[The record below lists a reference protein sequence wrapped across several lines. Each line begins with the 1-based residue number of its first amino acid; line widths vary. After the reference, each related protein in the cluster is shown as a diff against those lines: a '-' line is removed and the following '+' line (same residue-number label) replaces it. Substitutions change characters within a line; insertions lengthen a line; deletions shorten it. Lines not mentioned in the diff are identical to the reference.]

1 MEAGTNVANE
11 RKFSNTIVI
20 LILLMLFCVP
30 YGFAQ
35 QQQIPSDQPCTA
47 EVKPIAKKKKS
58 NTRRARSEAPGEKG
72 HADQPVGIC
81 TAPSKVAELADGKKG
96 KARSAKRHR
105 QRGLKAKAQG

>member
-1 MEAGTNVANE
+1 MEVGTNVTNE
-11 RKFSNTIVI
+11 RTFSNIIVI

-58 NTRRARSEAPGEKG
+58 NARRARSEAPGEKG

-81 TAPSKVAELADGKKG
+81 TAPSKGAELEDGKKG
-96 KARSAKRHR
+96 KARRAKPKPPQAKR
-105 QRGLKAKAQG
+105 AKG

>member
-1 MEAGTNVANE
+1 MVTNG
-11 RKFSNTIVI
+11 RKFSNIIVI

-72 HADQPVGIC
+72 HADQPVGSC
-81 TAPSKVAELADGKKG
+81 TAPSKVEELADGKKG
-96 KARSAKRHR
+96 KARSAKR
-105 QRGLKAKAQG
+105 KAPQAKRAKG

>member
-1 MEAGTNVANE
+1 VVTNG
-11 RKFSNTIVI
+11 RKFSNIIVI

-58 NTRRARSEAPGEKG
+58 NTRRARSEAPGEKS
-72 HADQPVGIC
+72 HADQGVGIC
-81 TAPSKVAELADGKKG
+81 TAPSKVAELEDGKKR
-96 KARSAKRHR
+96 KARSAKR
-105 QRGLKAKAQG
+105 KAPQAKRAKG